1 VSARFS
7 PPAAGPLSDL
17 RVVELAGEYTGLAGR
32 FFADLGADVVVVEP
46 PDGAA
51 ARHLPPFVDDEP
63 HPDRSLRWW
72 SEAANKRSVV
82 LDLNASADRERLGA
96 LLVGADVVIESESVA
111 RLTALDLDPARELER
126 RPGLVW
132 VAITPFARGG
142 PRSDE
147 PACDLTLLAGGGP
160 VWSCGYD
167 DHALPP
173 IRGQGYQSHQMGAH
187 FAAIGALAAI
197 AWRRRTGRGQHV
209 EVNLNAAANTTT
221 EIATY
226 NWLTV
231 RTIVQRQTGRHASA
245 VATEPL
251 QVQCA
256 DGGYVTT
263 GVPPRHPSQFAALA
277 KWITDLG
284 LREELPE
291 VVFLEMASDPSVELG
306 APEATAAVEA
316 TAVYSASRDAMN
328 LIASRLPAIE
338 FFVGAQ
344 QRDLPVG
351 AVLAPEEAFENEH
364 FVARGMQIPVEH
376 PELGRTVLYP
386 GAPFRLTRTPWRI
399 VRRPPLLGEHTDEVL
414 AEASAETSGR

>member
-1 VSARFS
+1 M
-7 PPAAGPLSDL
+7 
-17 RVVELAGEYTGLAGR
+17 
-32 FFADLGADVVVVEP
+32 
-46 PDGAA
+46 
-51 ARHLPPFVDDEP
+51 
-63 HPDRSLRWW
+63 
-72 SEAANKRSVV
+72 
-82 LDLNASADRERLGA
+82 
-96 LLVGADVVIESESVA
+96 
-111 RLTALDLDPARELER
+111 
-126 RPGLVW
+126 
-132 VAITPFARGG
+132 
-142 PRSDE
+142 
-147 PACDLTLLAGGGP
+147 
-160 VWSCGYD
+160 WSCGYD
-167 DHALPP
+167 DHELPP

-187 FAAIGALAAI
+187 FAAIGALAAL
-197 AWRRRTGRGQHV
+197 ASRRRTGRGQHV

-231 RTIVQRQTGRHASA
+231 KTIVQRQTGRHASA

-251 QVQCA
+251 QVRCA

-277 KWITDLG
+277 KWITDIG
-284 LREELPE
+284 VREELPE

-351 AVLAPEEAFENEH
+351 AVLSPEEAFENEH
-364 FVARGMQIPVEH
+364 FVVRGMQVPVEH

-414 AEASAETSGR
+414 AETSAETSRQR

>member
-1 VSARFS
+1 VSAQPSS
-7 PPAAGPLSDL
+7 PVGPLRDL

-46 PDGAA
+46 PGGAA

-82 LDLNASADRERLGA
+82 LDLDAGVDRERLGA
-96 LLVGADVVIESESVA
+96 LLGGVDVVIECESVA
-111 RLTALDLDPARELER
+111 RLEALELDPARELER
-126 RPGLVW
+126 HPGLVW
-132 VAITPFARGG
+132 VTITPFARRG
-142 PRSDE
+142 PRADE

-167 DHALPP
+167 DHELPP

-197 AWRRRTGRGQHV
+197 ASSWGSIGAAL
-209 EVNLNAAANTTT
+209 EALDLNAAANTTT

-231 RTIVQRQTGRHASA
+231 QTVVHRQTGRHASA
-245 VATEPL
+245 VPTEPL

-256 DGGYVTT
+256 DGGFVTT
-263 GVPPRHPSQFAALA
+263 GVPPRNPSQFSALA
-277 KWITDLG
+277 KWVTDLG
-284 LREELPE
+284 LRDELPE
-291 VVFLEMASDPSVELG
+291 VVFLEMASDPSVQLG

-338 FFVGAQ
+338 FFLGAQ

-351 AVLAPEEAFENEH
+351 AVLSPEEAFENEH
-364 FVARGMQIPVEH
+364 FVARGMQVPVEH
-376 PELGRTVLYP
+376 PELDRTVLYP

-414 AEASAETSGR
+414 AEAAADTSGR